1 MNFQPKQIDTVE
13 GWVSF
18 ASSIG
23 FEINNPLSA
32 LRGFAELAQE
42 GLDPEHP
49 VAGHVNQIVVLS
61 ERISKT
67 MQALSAQV
75 RAAKEKTRRAED
87 AS

>member
-18 ASSIG
+18 ASAIC

-32 LRGFAELAQE
+32 VRGFAELAQQ

-49 VAGHVNQIVVLS
+49 VAGHVKQIVLLS
-61 ERISKT
+61 ERISQVT
-67 MQALSAQV
+67 QALSALV
-75 RAAKEKTRRAED
+75 RAANETKRGSED

>member
-1 MNFQPKQIDTVE
+1 MNFQPKQIDKVE

-18 ASSIG
+18 ASSIC

-49 VAGHVNQIVVLS
+49 VAGHVKQIVLLS

-75 RAAKEKTRRAED
+75 RAANEKTRRAED

>member
-1 MNFQPKQIDTVE
+1 MNYQFKQIDTVE

-32 LRGFAELAQE
+32 IRGFAELAQQ

-49 VAGHVNQIVVLS
+49 VAGHVKQIVVLS

-67 MQALSAQV
+67 LQALSAQV
-75 RAAKEKTRRAED
+75 RAANETKRRAED
-87 AS
+87 AG

>member
-1 MNFQPKQIDTVE
+1 MNFQPKQIYTVE

-18 ASSIG
+18 ASSIC

-32 LRGFAELAQE
+32 VRGFAELAQQ

-49 VAGHVNQIVVLS
+49 VAGHVKQIVLLS
-61 ERISKT
+61 ERISQVT
-67 MQALSAQV
+67 QALGAQV
-75 RAAKEKTRRAED
+75 RVANEKTRRAED